1 LKQIVG
7 ISIFLFFLLLL
18 PIFGE
23 GYYFVFSPIPWQQF
37 EEEKK
42 GGFLH
47 GGDVILGL
55 IHAER
60 DFE

>member
-1 LKQIVG
+1 MDYEVIYY
-7 ISIFLFFLLLL
+7 ILL